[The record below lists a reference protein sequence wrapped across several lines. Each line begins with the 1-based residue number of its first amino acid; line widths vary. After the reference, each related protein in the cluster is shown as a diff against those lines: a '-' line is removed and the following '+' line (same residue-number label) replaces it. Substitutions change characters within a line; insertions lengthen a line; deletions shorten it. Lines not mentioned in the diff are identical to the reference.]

1 MTRMHRRRFGALG
14 LAALAAA
21 SMPAL
26 AQGQW
31 PTGRPITWVVPYPP
45 GGTTDIL
52 GRAIAQRLG
61 ASLGTTVIV
70 DNKAGATGTIGS
82 GFVARSAPDGYTLLG
97 TSIGP
102 QAIVPNLLQKMQYDP
117 VGAFAPVTLIGTI
130 PHVLVVGAA
139 QPMRTVADLVA
150 QAKARP
156 EELSFASGGS
166 GTILQMQGELLAQQT
181 GARFI
186 HVPYKGDIPALQDT
200 LGEQVNFMFAPA
212 AAALP
217 HVQSGRLRALAVTS
231 AARLKALPDVPTMA
245 EAGLKDFVVEQ
256 WQAVLAPAGTP
267 APIVERLNRDIN
279 AALRTPDVVALADKL
294 GVTLVGGTP
303 AQAQLEAAGAFLHF
317 DRRINP
323 EVVGFPLTAFVTITV
338 RQKELARIVDDLAEI
353 PEVVQ
358 AHGLSGEADMLAIVV
373 CPDIRRM
380 FDVDAAILAIDGV
393 ERTETSL
400 SMGELIPYRVGP
412 LIERTTHGRPPA
424 G

>member
-1 MTRMHRRRFGALG
+1 MIRMHRRRFGALG

-82 GFVARSAPDGYTLLG
+82 AFVARSTPDGYTLLG

-102 QAIVPNLLQKMQYDP
+102 QAIVPNLLQKMAYDP

-130 PHVLVVGAA
+130 PHVLVVGTA

-166 GTILQMQGELLAQQT
+166 GTILQMQGELLRLQT
-181 GARFI
+181 GTRMT
-186 HVPYKGDIPALQDT
+186 HVPYKGDTPAIQDVLAGHT
-200 LGEQVNFMFAPA
+200 SFMFAPV

-217 HVQSGRLRALAVTS
+217 HIQGGQLRALAVTS
-231 AARLKALPDVPTMA
+231 AARLKALPDVPTMGQ
-245 EAGLKDFVVEQ
+245 AGFKDFVVEQ
-256 WQAVLAPAGTP
+256 WQALYAPAGTP
-267 APIVERLNRDIN
+267 AAVVQKLNAEVVRHLKEPEI
-279 AALRTPDVVALADKL
+279 AAMSDKL
-294 GVTLVGGTP
+294 GVTLVGSTP
-303 AQAQLEAAGAFLHF
+303 QQLA
-317 DRRINP
+317 D
-323 EVVGFPLTAFVTITV
+323 T
-338 RQKELARIVDDLAEI
+338 QKADLAKWAKVI
-353 PEVVQ
+353 KDAGIKPE
-358 AHGLSGEADMLAIVV
+358 
-373 CPDIRRM
+373 
-380 FDVDAAILAIDGV
+380 
-393 ERTETSL
+393 
-400 SMGELIPYRVGP
+400 
-412 LIERTTHGRPPA
+412 
-424 G
+424 